1 MYTVK
6 PTIKDHPK
14 KGQPLNSG
22 HISRNQTNGC
32 SVI

>member
-1 MYTVK
+1 ME
-6 PTIKDHPK
+6 PPIKDPPK

-22 HISRNQTNGC
+22 HISGNQTNGC